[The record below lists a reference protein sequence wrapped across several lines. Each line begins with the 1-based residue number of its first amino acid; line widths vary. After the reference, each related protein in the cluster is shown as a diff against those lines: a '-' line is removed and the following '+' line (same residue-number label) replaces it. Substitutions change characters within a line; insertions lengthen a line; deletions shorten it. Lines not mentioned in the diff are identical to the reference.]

1 MLQQKKQGNFSVKR
15 LSVVFLNNIFMKQTA
30 SEQAS
35 GITALDTNALIIQ
48 SLAKLD
54 ALALG
59 ISVGTLFG
67 LVNFLATIF
76 LIIKGGET
84 VGPNL
89 ALLSQY
95 FIGYEVTP
103 IGSLIGLFY
112 GFVSGFVLG
121 WLIAVL
127 RNFVVAIYLHIL
139 KLRGNVSAVNDYID
153 NP

>member
-1 MLQQKKQGNFSVKR
+1 
-15 LSVVFLNNIFMKQTA
+15 MKQTA

-139 KLRGNVSAVNDYID
+139 RMEAVEAALKMRKGKN
-153 NP
+153 